1 MGALFIV
8 FKSAGGPKYSLG
20 SGFNIA
26 TQDLDIRGGG
36 SIIGEEQSG
45 FIREIGTELYYQLL
59 EEEIKLQ
66 KYKIFKDEEFNTSF
80 KPNIKLSE
88 EIYIPEN
95 YIDNI
100 DLRLSIYRRISNV
113 TNNEQINDLLVE
125 MNDRFGKIPKEFLNL
140 FKLIELKIMC
150 IKNKID
156 YLEFSKK
163 GVVFGFHKN
172 KPLNPKKILKITLD
186 KSSNFSLRSDQKI
199 FYKIIEQNEYDTFKF
214 TKKLISNF

>member
-1 MGALFIV
+1 
-8 FKSAGGPKYSLG
+8 
-20 SGFNIA
+20 
-26 TQDLDIRGGG
+26 
-36 SIIGEEQSG
+36 
-45 FIREIGTELYYQLL
+45 
-59 EEEIKLQ
+59 
-66 KYKIFKDEEFNTSF
+66 
-80 KPNIKLSE
+80 
-88 EIYIPEN
+88 
-95 YIDNI
+95 
-100 DLRLSIYRRISNV
+100 
-113 TNNEQINDLLVE
+113 

-199 FYKIIEQNEYDTFKF
+199 FYKIIKQNEYDTFKF